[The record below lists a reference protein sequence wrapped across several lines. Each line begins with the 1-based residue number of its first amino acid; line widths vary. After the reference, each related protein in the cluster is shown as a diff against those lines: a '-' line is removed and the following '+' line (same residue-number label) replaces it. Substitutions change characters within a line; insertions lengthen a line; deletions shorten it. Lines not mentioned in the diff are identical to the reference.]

1 MTYKKFQEY
10 INEYKIALLEMIP
23 AYYSNTSGN
32 LVEVEPPDDAKD
44 AMIHVMDES
53 LLPQGSKKKN
63 VFVNKRVFNSARQLR
78 NYIIH

>member
-44 AMIHVMDES
+44 ACS
-53 LLPQGSKKKN
+53 
-63 VFVNKRVFNSARQLR
+63 FCQLMQ
-78 NYIIH
+78 

>member
-1 MTYKKFQEY
+1 MT
-10 INEYKIALLEMIP
+10 YKIALLEMIP

-53 LLPQGSKKKN
+53 LLPHAEPPEKPPW
-63 VFVNKRVFNSARQLR
+63 ARTLVPSS
-78 NYIIH
+78 